1 MDSFKD
7 LMLNLGIEILGI
19 LVTLFIVNKMLDKRH
34 IKSRKKFLD
43 QHFNELMRQYYFIW
57 NESLYAL
64 SFFRDLDDFTN
75 IIKYVGLDE
84 SILNTDNSWLKL
96 INYPLSNEDYRGV
109 VHTIDVIK
117 DRISHVNK
125 IVTEWGDIMDKIL
138 IKSVKDI
145 NKHTSLIDNV
155 LPKKTL
161 KLNEIDPTISSHII
175 SYLSK
180 IIKTIDETLEHYNKT
195 INDYDINPI
204 LESI

>member
-1 MDSFKD
+1 VDIINKD
-7 LMLNLGIEILGI
+7 LMLNIGIEIIRI
-19 LVTLFIVNKMLDKRH
+19 LITILIVNKILDKRH

-57 NESLYAL
+57 NESLHAL
-64 SFFRDLDDFTN
+64 SFFRNLDDFVN

-84 SILNTDNSWLKL
+84 SIINTDNSWLKL
-96 INYPLSNEDYRGV
+96 IDYPLSDEDYHGI

-125 IVTEWGDIMDKIL
+125 IITEWGNIMDKIL

-145 NKHTSLIDNV
+145 NKHIGLIDNV
-155 LPKKTL
+155 LPKTN
-161 KLNEIDPTISSHII
+161 LNETDPIISSHII

-180 IIKTIDETLEHYNKT
+180 IIKTINETLEHYNKT
-195 INDYDINPI
+195 IKDYDINPI
-204 LESI
+204 LESIE